1 MNFSTKKI
9 AYQKAL
15 EKAMRYCVYQERCIL
30 DVENRLL
37 AWGLPKAEWDK
48 LIDTLVEQDFL
59 NENRYI
65 EDYVRGKFLI
75 KKWGKNKIK
84 AGLLQKKIRG
94 SEVDKNLMAI
104 DENEYKKTIHY
115 LIEKKKALLN
125 QKDDIELRDKLYR
138 YLLSKGYESE
148 IIVSELKIT
157 NLSQ

>member
-1 MNFSTKKI
+1 MQIKTKKI
-9 AYQKAL
+9 DYQKAL
-15 EKAMRYCVYQERCIL
+15 EKAMRYCVYQERCVL

-37 AWGLPKAEWDK
+37 AWGLSKSDWDK
-48 LIDTLVEQDFL
+48 LIDALIDQDFL

-75 KKWGKNKIK
+75 KKWGRNKIK

-94 SEVDKNLMAI
+94 TEVEKNLRGI
-104 DENEYKKTIHY
+104 DEEDYKKTINY

-125 QKDDIELRDKLYR
+125 QKDDLELRDKLYR

-148 IIVSELKIT
+148 IVVSELKIN

>member
-1 MNFSTKKI
+1 MQNRIKKI
-9 AYQKAL
+9 DYQKAL

-37 AWGLPKAEWDK
+37 AWGLPKSDWDK
-48 LIDTLVEQDFL
+48 LIDKLIEQDFL

-75 KKWGKNKIK
+75 KKWGRNKIK

-94 SEVDKNLMAI
+94 VEVDKNLLSI
-104 DENEYKKTIHY
+104 DEGEYKKTISY

-125 QKDDIELRDKLYR
+125 QKEGIELRDKLYR

-148 IIVSELKIT
+148 IIVSQLK
-157 NLSQ
+157 NC

>member
-1 MNFSTKKI
+1 MQIKTKKI
-9 AYQKAL
+9 DYQKAL
-15 EKAMRYCVYQERCIL
+15 EKAMRYCVYQERCVL

-37 AWGLPKAEWDK
+37 AWGLSKSDWDK
-48 LIDTLVEQDFL
+48 LIDALIDQDFL
-59 NENRYI
+59 NENRYV

-75 KKWGKNKIK
+75 KKWGRNKIK

-94 SEVDKNLMAI
+94 AEVEKNLSDI
-104 DENEYKKTIHY
+104 DEEDYKKTIKY

-125 QKDDIELRDKLYR
+125 QKDDLELRDKLYR

-148 IIVSELKIT
+148 IVVSELKIN

>member
-1 MNFSTKKI
+1 MQIKTKKI
-9 AYQKAL
+9 DYQKAL
-15 EKAMRYCVYQERCIL
+15 EKAMRYCVYQERCVL

-37 AWGLPKAEWDK
+37 AWGLSKSDWDK
-48 LIDTLVEQDFL
+48 LIDALIDQDFL

-75 KKWGKNKIK
+75 KKWGRNKIK

-94 SEVDKNLMAI
+94 TEVEKNLRGI
-104 DENEYKKTIHY
+104 DEEYYKKTINY

-125 QKDDIELRDKLYR
+125 QKDDLELRDKLYR

-148 IIVSELKIT
+148 IVVSELKIN

>member
-1 MNFSTKKI
+1 MQIKIKKI
-9 AYQKAL
+9 DYQKAL

-37 AWGLPKAEWDK
+37 AWGLVKSHWDK
-48 LIDTLVEQDFL
+48 LIDVLIEQDFL

-75 KKWGKNKIK
+75 KKWGRNKIK

-94 SEVDKNLMAI
+94 AEVDKQLMKI
-104 DENEYKKTIHY
+104 DEKEYLKTIKY
-115 LIEKKKALLN
+115 LIESKKALLN
-125 QKDDIELRDKLYR
+125 QKDDLELRDKLYR

-148 IIVSELKIT
+148 IIVSELKI
-157 NLSQ
+157 NHYS

>member
-1 MNFSTKKI
+1 MQIRTKKI
-9 AYQKAL
+9 DYQKAL

-37 AWGLPKAEWDK
+37 AWGLPKSDWDK
-48 LIDTLVEQDFL
+48 LIDVLLEQDFL

-75 KKWGKNKIK
+75 KKWGRNKIK
-84 AGLLQKKIRG
+84 AGLLAKKIG
-94 SEVDKNLMAI
+94 GTEVDKNLMNI
-104 DENEYKKTIHY
+104 DESAYRETITE

-125 QKDDIELRDKLYR
+125 IEGGLELRDKLYR

-157 NLSQ
+157 HLSQ

>member
-1 MNFSTKKI
+1 MQNRIKKI
-9 AYQKAL
+9 DYQKAL

-37 AWGLPKAEWDK
+37 AWGLPKSDWDK
-48 LIDTLVEQDFL
+48 LIDKLIEQDFL

-75 KKWGKNKIK
+75 KKWGRNKIK

-94 SEVDKNLMAI
+94 VEVDKNLLSI
-104 DENEYKKTIHY
+104 DEGEYKKTISY

-125 QKDDIELRDKLYR
+125 QKEGIELRDKLYR

-148 IIVSELKIT
+148 IIVSALKIG
-157 NLSQ
+157 

>member
-1 MNFSTKKI
+1 MQIKTKKI
-9 AYQKAL
+9 DYQKAL
-15 EKAMRYCVYQERCIL
+15 EKAMRYCVYQERCVL

-37 AWGLPKAEWDK
+37 AWGLSKSDWDK
-48 LIDTLVEQDFL
+48 LIDALIDQDFL

-75 KKWGKNKIK
+75 KKWGRNKIK

-94 SEVDKNLMAI
+94 AEVEKNLSDI
-104 DENEYKKTIHY
+104 DEEDYKKTIKY

-125 QKDDIELRDKLYR
+125 QKDDLELRDKLYR

-148 IIVSELKIT
+148 IVVSELKIN

>member
-1 MNFSTKKI
+1 MQIKTKKI
-9 AYQKAL
+9 DYQKAL
-15 EKAMRYCVYQERCIL
+15 EKAMRYCVYQERCVL

-37 AWGLPKAEWDK
+37 AWGLSKSDWDK
-48 LIDTLVEQDFL
+48 LIDALIDQDFL

-75 KKWGKNKIK
+75 KKWGRNKIK

-94 SEVDKNLMAI
+94 TEVEKNLRVI
-104 DENEYKKTIHY
+104 DEEDYKKTIKY

-125 QKDDIELRDKLYR
+125 QKDDLELRDKLYR

-148 IIVSELKIT
+148 IVVSELKIN